1 VSAAPPRLTTAL
13 LRLLLPAAVRDEAL
27 DELADGHA
35 LRLTRNGRRAADR
48 WYRRQLPWFA
58 LRLRLAMMTGG
69 PLATPPIPEPSLDR
83 RERMSTMAADVRYG
97 ARAMMRNPG
106 FTAVAVLTL
115 ALGIGANAA
124 IFSVINGVLLRP
136 LPFPQPERLVQ
147 IWEARRDRGWTN
159 SSFTHAN
166 FWDVRDMNRTLT
178 AVGAITWGT
187 ANLTGAD
194 SPERLGVAY
203 VTAGFFRALGVT
215 PVAGRT
221 FADGEDQVGA
231 DARITV
237 LSHRLWT
244 SRFGADRAIVGR
256 TITLGGQ
263 GYRVIGVLPPG
274 TPWLD
279 AGELFLPLVRT
290 PDPDRDSFELTVI
303 GRLAPGATIQTAHA
317 DLERIAGQ
325 LARLYPEAK
334 GMGITVEPS
343 DGWVA
348 SDALRRALWVLM
360 GAVGFLLL
368 IACVN
373 LANMLLA
380 RSTGRVRERA
390 MRAAL
395 GASRG
400 RVVQMALAEALLLG
414 ILGAAVGLAI
424 AVGVVRLLRAVD
436 PGDIPRLA
444 EVTIDGAVLAVT
456 LGVALVTSVVTG
468 LVPALRTP
476 YHDIVAALREG
487 ERSVVGNRRAV
498 GLRGALVSVEV
509 ALSLVL
515 LVGAGL
521 LVRSF
526 GEILDVDRGFR
537 TESRVLFDV
546 SLDEPRTDA
555 EVERFR
561 SFLSQFAARLG
572 ALPQVTSAAAV
583 SMQPLRGTGTGMG
596 FAAPDKPAPAG
607 DAIPWAGW
615 RMVTRGY
622 FRTLGVPLLAGRDF
636 TEQDRI
642 GKPWR
647 VVISHRVAEQLWP
660 GENAVGRQ
668 ITLWKGQSEVQA
680 EVIGVAGD
688 MRDWDLA
695 DAPSFAV
702 YMPYYG
708 ADMTPIHFVVHTT
721 ASSAALMPAVRAM
734 LAEFAPTAP
743 LSNVHSLDELVGQ
756 SVAARR
762 FTMLLLAALAAVA
775 LLLALAGVYGVLS
788 YSVSRRRPE
797 IGMRMA
803 LGASRSDVLHLVISQ
818 GMRPVVIGLVAGVL
832 GAVALS
838 RYLASLLFGITP
850 LDLPTYAGVAVLL
863 AVSAALACYVPARDA
878 LRVDVLAALREE

>member
-1 VSAAPPRLTTAL
+1 MSAAPPRLTTAL